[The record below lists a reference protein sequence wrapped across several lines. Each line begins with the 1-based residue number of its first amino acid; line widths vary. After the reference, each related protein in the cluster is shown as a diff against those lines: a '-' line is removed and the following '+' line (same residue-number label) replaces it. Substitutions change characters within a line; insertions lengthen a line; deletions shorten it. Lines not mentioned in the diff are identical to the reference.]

1 MDKSFAKKNIW
12 KSGKIMRMNFSS
24 EFLITVIQKIITML
38 FGKSI
43 FFTASF

>member
-12 KSGKIMRMNFSS
+12 KSSKIMRMNFSS

-38 FGKSI
+38 FDKSV
-43 FFTASF
+43 FYS